1 MAKGIHTFIGALGLS
16 ALGAGAALALPNED
30 FQGRP
35 AFKVGQALGAFVW
48 HDDDGQHVRFTTH
61 GKVVR
66 KFTGKVCTDKIAKLD
81 PFELEAADDAKI
93 GPEGHCVH
101 FDFTTDGAVDGFD
114 FRAEGAVITY
124 DFQMDGKQMEV
135 GKIHIGRASKHPHES
150 PFVLNRL

>member
-1 MAKGIHTFIGALGLS
+1 MNKVFKMMTGAV
-16 ALGAGAALALPNED
+16 ALTSLAAGVASALPNED

-35 AFKVGQALGAFVW
+35 EFKVGHALGAFVW
-48 HDDDGQHVRFTTH
+48 HDEDGQHVRFTTH

-66 KFTGKVCTDKIAKLD
+66 KFAGKVCTEKILKLD
-81 PFELEAADDAKI
+81 GFELEGADSAKI

-101 FDFTTDGAVDGFD
+101 FDFTTDGVVDGFD

-124 DFQMDGKQMEV
+124 DFNMDGKQMEV
-135 GKIHIGRASKHPHES
+135 GKIHIGRNSKHPHES